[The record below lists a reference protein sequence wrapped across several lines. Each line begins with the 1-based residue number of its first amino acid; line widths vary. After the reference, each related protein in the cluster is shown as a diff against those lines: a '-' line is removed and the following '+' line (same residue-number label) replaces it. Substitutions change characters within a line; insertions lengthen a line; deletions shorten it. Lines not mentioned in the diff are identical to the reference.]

1 MKFTS
6 EHNQISDTVRKFVAN
21 EINPFTKEWEK
32 AGQFPAHE
40 LFKKLGDLGLL
51 GIKYPTEFGGM
62 GLDFSYSMVMA
73 EALGDCNV
81 GGVPMAI
88 GVQTDMCTPALARFG
103 SDALRQEFL
112 APAIAGDMVGC
123 IGVSEAGGG
132 SDVAALKTRAEKDG
146 DDYIINGSKMWITN
160 GMQADWCCLL
170 ANTSE
175 GAAHK
180 NKSLIMVPMNSP
192 GITRQKIEKIGMD
205 SSDTAQLFFDNVRV
219 PRRNVIGQEGM
230 GFMLQMLQF
239 QEERLYGAAGCL
251 RSLDNLIDQT
261 INYTRQ
267 RHTFGRPIL
276 DNQVVHFRLAELRTE
291 VEALARPHLPRRRI
305 LRLRQGR
312 HPSGLHGQAQGR
324 TPEPRSG
331 RQLPAVLGRHGFHSR
346 QPDLT
351 VLPRRAADFDR
362 WRRRRNHA
370 GHHLQARGHAA
381 RQAGLRRDRIAMTY
395 ETLLARRQGPA
406 LELTL
411 NRPQSRNA
419 MSLAMV
425 AELQQALAQAEQ
437 TVGSD
442 DAVRVIV
449 LRGAAGHFCSGGDLK
464 DMSAAR
470 LRAMQGTADGT
481 DPIAEV
487 NARFGH
493 LCAAFARSP
502 LAIIALLEGT
512 VMGGGFGL
520 ACVADVAIATETAS
534 FRLPETSL
542 GVVPAQIAPFL
553 VERLGYSQA
562 KRLAV
567 TGGRLDAAAALR
579 IGLVHQQV
587 DSGQLQAALD
597 AVLADILACGPGALA
612 ATKALMA
619 KARLQAPA
627 SLIDEAA
634 AVFSR
639 AAQGTEAMEGMGA
652 FLQKRKPNW
661 VPG

>member
-1 MKFTS
+1 M
-6 EHNQISDTVRKFVAN
+6 
-21 EINPFTKEWEK
+21 
-32 AGQFPAHE
+32 
-40 LFKKLGDLGLL
+40 
-51 GIKYPTEFGGM
+51 
-62 GLDFSYSMVMA
+62 
-73 EALGDCNV
+73 
-81 GGVPMAI
+81 
-88 GVQTDMCTPALARFG
+88 DM
-103 SDALRQEFL
+103 
-112 APAIAGDMVGC
+112 
-123 IGVSEAGGG
+123 
-132 SDVAALKTRAEKDG
+132 
-146 DDYIINGSKMWITN
+146 
-160 GMQADWCCLL
+160 
-170 ANTSE
+170 
-175 GAAHK
+175 
-180 NKSLIMVPMNSP
+180 
-192 GITRQKIEKIGMD
+192 
-205 SSDTAQLFFDNVRV
+205 
-219 PRRNVIGQEGM
+219 
-230 GFMLQMLQF
+230 
-239 QEERLYGAAGCL
+239 
-251 RSLDNLIDQT
+251 
-261 INYTRQ
+261 
-267 RHTFGRPIL
+267 TF
-276 DNQVVHFRLAELRTE
+276 
-291 VEALARPHLPRRRI
+291 
-305 LRLRQGR
+305 
-312 HPSGLHGQAQGR
+312 
-324 TPEPRSG
+324 
-331 RQLPAVLGRHGFHSR
+331 
-346 QPDLT
+346 
-351 VLPRRAADFDR
+351 
-362 WRRRRNHA
+362 
-370 GHHLQARGHAA
+370 
-381 RQAGLRRDRIAMTY
+381 
-395 ETLLARRQGPA
+395 ETLIARRQGPA

-411 NRPQSRNA
+411 NRPESRNA

-442 DAVRVIV
+442 DAVRVVV

-502 LAIIALLEGT
+502 LAIAALLEGM

-587 DSGQLQAALD
+587 DTGQLQAALD

-634 AVFSR
+634 AIFSR
-639 AAQGTEAMEGMGA
+639 AAQGPEAMEGMGA
-652 FLQKRKPNW
+652 FLQKRKPKW